1 MITKVSKHV
10 MVKENK
16 TTHKSGYVALLGAPN
31 AGKSTLM
38 NHLLK
43 EKISITAP
51 RPQTTRNRILGI
63 LTKPDFQVVFVDTPG
78 IHAARDRFNKTLVE
92 TALAA
97 LSEVDVICFLIEAQT
112 AARDVNQMI
121 IEELCKVDT
130 PAILAI
136 NKIDLVRNKQELLP
150 IIDKYKE
157 YMEFRAVVPISA
169 LLGDGVNGLLTEIIE
184 LLPEGPN
191 YYPEDYL
198 TDQPERFLAAELVRE
213 KIFRLTH
220 QEVPYAVAVTV
231 EKFSEDE
238 QRSRIEIEATVHV
251 ERDSQKAIIIG
262 KQGLM
267 LKEIGKQARKDI
279 EALLGCHVYLGLF
292 VKVQKNWRKN
302 PRALAEFGYRNN

>member
-1 MITKVSKHV
+1 
-10 MVKENK
+10 MVNENI

-63 LTKPDFQVVFVDTPG
+63 LTRPDFQAVFVDTPG

-92 TALAA
+92 TALSA
-97 LSEVDVICFLIEAQT
+97 LSEVDVICFLIEAQ
-112 AARDVNQMI
+112 AAGRGVNQMVI
-121 IEELCKVDT
+121 DELRKVDT

-150 IIDKYKE
+150 IIERYKE
-157 YMEFRAVVPISA
+157 YMEFQAVVPVSA
-169 LLGDGVNGLLTEIIE
+169 LLGDGVNELLNEIIN

-220 QEVPYAVAVTV
+220 QEVPYAVAVTI
-231 EKFSEDE
+231 EKFTEDE
-238 QRSRIEIEATVHV
+238 ERNRIEIEATVHV

-302 PRALAEFGYRNN
+302 PRALAEFGYRQKS

>member
-1 MITKVSKHV
+1 
-10 MVKENK
+10 MVEEQKNP
-16 TTHKSGYVALLGAPN
+16 HKSGYVALLGAPN

-38 NHLLK
+38 NQLLK

-51 RPQTTRNRILGI
+51 RPQTTRNRIVGI
-63 LTKPDFQVVFVDTPG
+63 LTGPHFQVVFVDTPG
-78 IHAARDRFNKTLVE
+78 IHAARDRFNQALVE

-97 LSEVDVICFLIEAQT
+97 LNEVDVACLLIEAQE
-112 AARDVNQMI
+112 AGGGANQMI
-121 IEELCKVDT
+121 IEELRKVST
-130 PAILAI
+130 PAILII
-136 NKIDLVRNKQELLP
+136 NKIDLIRNKQELLP
-150 IIDKYKE
+150 IIQKYRQS
-157 YMEFRAVVPISA
+157 MEFEAVVPVSA
-169 LLGDGVNGLLTEIIE
+169 LLGHGVDELLKEIVH

-231 EKFSEDE
+231 EKFSEDLE
-238 QRSRIEIEATVHV
+238 RNRIDIEATVHV
-251 ERDSQKAIIIG
+251 ERDSQKAILIG
-262 KQGLM
+262 KQGQM

-279 EALLGCHVYLGLF
+279 EALLGCHIYLGLF

-302 PRALAEFGYRNN
+302 QRFLAELGYRER